1 MLIEIINI
9 IKYYFPIIIAVIML
23 IGIYIFMYN
32 TTKQLTMKN
41 ENDII
46 DRDTSFAGRHSRTP
60 STPIVDKK

>member
-46 DRDTSFAGRHSRTP
+46 DRDTP